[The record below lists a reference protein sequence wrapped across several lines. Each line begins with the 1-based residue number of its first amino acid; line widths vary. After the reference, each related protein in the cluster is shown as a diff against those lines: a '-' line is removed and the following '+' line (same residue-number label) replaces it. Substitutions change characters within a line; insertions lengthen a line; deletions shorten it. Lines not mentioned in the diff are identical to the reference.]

1 MTNLTGKSLR
11 SDLGRVRGLGSAK
24 DGTHHWWGQRVTAIA
39 LVPLV
44 LWFVASVIGLVGAP
58 LAAVKAWV
66 ASPIV
71 AVLLLALV
79 AAVFQHARLGLQVV
93 IEDYVHDEAV
103 KIASLLATNGAALL
117 LGGIAALSIL
127 KLAFGG

>member
-1 MTNLTGKSLR
+1 MQSDKSLR

-24 DGTHHWWGQRVTAIA
+24 NGTHHWWGQRVTAIA

-44 LWFVASVIGLVGAP
+44 LWFVASIVGMAGAP
-58 LAAVKAWV
+58 LAAVKAWA
-66 ASPIV
+66 ASPLV

-79 AAVFQHARLGLQVV
+79 VATFQHARLGLQVV
-93 IEDYVHDEAV
+93 IEDYVHSEPV
-103 KIASLLATNGAALL
+103 KIAALLAMNGAVLL
-117 LGGIAALSIL
+117 LGGVAVVSIL